1 MSLMGNNSLWGNKDY
16 VKLFVAQVTSLLGS
30 GLSSVCLALLA
41 YELADSDASLVL
53 SIAFALKMIAY
64 IVLAPI
70 FAVLSQRW
78 SKKKAL
84 IILDLIRA
92 MLFVALPFANQVWH
106 VYVLMFA
113 INACSA
119 AFTPLYQATLPS
131 VLPVREH
138 YTKALSF
145 SRIAYDL
152 EQIVSPVL
160 SAILLTILSFRQ
172 LFWIDS
178 MTFVLSA
185 ILILVSF
192 IPSVEKEI
200 NKTETLKLRSLYNG
214 LSAYLAHPS
223 LRLLWCAYL
232 AVASASAMVIVN
244 TVVYVHDVLLGG
256 DSETALAL
264 FTVGLGSMVV
274 ALVLPKL
281 VRINKPQRYHLHGLL
296 LISAAFYLGTWLPG
310 WIGFVVLCFSLGV
323 GMSCIQTTSGLII
336 NDVSEGEETSQYFAA
351 HFSLTHFWWL
361 LTYLTAGLS
370 ASRFGLEG
378 AYWVMLTISAVSGF
392 MYLYLLRR
400 GEKSCLSY

>member
-1 MSLMGNNSLWGNKDY
+1 MSLMGNNSLWGNRDY
-16 VKLFVAQVTSLLGS
+16 VRLFVAQVTSLLGS

-41 YELADSDASLVL
+41 YELADSDASVVL

-70 FAVLSQRW
+70 FSVLSQRW

-172 LFWIDS
+172 LFWIDA

-200 NKTETLKLRSLYNG
+200 RKVETLKFRSLYNG
-214 LSAYLAHPS
+214 LSAYLAHPP

-336 NDVSEGEETSQYFAA
+336 NDVCEGEEASQYFAA

-361 LTYLTAGLS
+361 FTYLTAGLS

-378 AYWVMLTISAVSGF
+378 AYWVMLTISAISGF

>member
-1 MSLMGNNSLWGNKDY
+1 MSLMGNKSLWGNRDY
-16 VKLFVAQVTSLLGS
+16 VRLFVAQVTSLLGS

-41 YELADSDASLVL
+41 YELADSDASVVL

-172 LFWIDS
+172 LFWIDA

-200 NKTETLKLRSLYNG
+200 RKVETLKFRSLYNG

-336 NDVSEGEETSQYFAA
+336 NDVCEGEEASQYFAA

-378 AYWVMLTISAVSGF
+378 AYWVMLTISTISGF